1 MSRIY
6 QISSRSQQVLLRKVN
21 LISMNLYKLLFYILA
36 VPIVLC
42 IRLIKPWFLVRFGAL
57 TSSRIGHF
65 AANTEL
71 FLCERDAG
79 INVPKQR
86 YADLFFMDKVI
97 CNNQLATMWRRVL
110 NIYPTSIL
118 GPALRINR
126 WIPGWRSHEIGHNTQ
141 IDRDVHDLYRRFP
154 PHLMFTDIEI
164 QKGEDRLREMGIPKG
179 AAFVCLIVRDDAY
192 LKELFPTR
200 DYHYHDYRNGNINN
214 FVLVA
219 ETLAERGYFVLRMG
233 AKVEFPLNSS
243 SHK

>member
-1 MSRIY
+1 MIPFVKSRIY

-86 YADLFFMDKVI
+86 YADLFLWTK
-97 CNNQLATMWRRVL
+97 
-110 NIYPTSIL
+110 
-118 GPALRINR
+118 
-126 WIPGWRSHEIGHNTQ
+126 
-141 IDRDVHDLYRRFP
+141 
-154 PHLMFTDIEI
+154 
-164 QKGEDRLREMGIPKG
+164 
-179 AAFVCLIVRDDAY
+179 
-192 LKELFPTR
+192 
-200 DYHYHDYRNGNINN
+200 
-214 FVLVA
+214 
-219 ETLAERGYFVLRMG
+219 
-233 AKVEFPLNSS
+233 
-243 SHK
+243 